1 MLSAKVVLKH
11 LVVSWE
17 GGEKQ
22 GGEGEAERE
31 VTQLQPEETPT
42 IAFQL
47 KLNFL
52 HIFPLHPLFGGK
64 KCVQKVGVQQGELS
78 LPLLPEPLT

>member
-11 LVVSWE
+11 LVMHRDLVVSWE

-31 VTQLQPEETPT
+31 MTQLQPEETPT

-52 HIFPLHPLFGGK
+52 HIFPLHPLFGAKSVCK
-64 KCVQKVGVQQGELS
+64 K
-78 LPLLPEPLT
+78 